1 MQIVAPPPLRNPW
14 DLIAAKF
21 HGVSNHVLRQVP
33 GILGG
38 ILFVV
43 VPGLGRGRWKHDA

>member
-1 MQIVAPPPLRNPW
+1 MQIVTPPPIRNPW
-14 DLIAAKF
+14 DLIVAKF
-21 HGVSNHVLRQVP
+21 HSVSNDMPRQVS